1 MCIVFY
7 TLSQPG
13 YKLILASNRDEYLSR
28 PALPAHWHNFPSLPI
43 STNGR
48 SKDVPPDIDP
58 DSNDTYNHLNGLAD
72 STRHEEEDEDEAWV
86 LSGLDLGN
94 TVGGTWLGMTK
105 DLRIGVI
112 TNVRQPGLNPSP
124 PSRGTLLKDFLSP
137 SPHSAEKV
145 HDYLKSHVDTVGEYE
160 GFNLLLFRLHP
171 PQTSNP
177 TQTLQFASNTPILSN
192 IPSSPAIP
200 SVASLQL
207 DVDISHSSEGEKEKE
222 RISLEDRWE
231 TPEIGYLSNR
241 PKPIYVDL
249 SLPSSP
255 IIENTDKKI
264 EIKTICHGLSNSPLK
279 EPWPKVIFGE
289 ERMAQSLTQWEENEE
304 DEDKLIERMFDI
316 LSDSKPINTLV
327 DAKSSTTIPALKLG
341 PNPLLPPK
349 QGEGRWYGTR
359 LSTVIL
365 VRDDATVVF
374 VERDVSMLSEDGR
387 EAIKGKGERRFEFV
401 AHSEATS

>member
-1 MCIVFY
+1 M
-7 TLSQPG
+7 G
-13 YKLILASNRDEYLSR
+13 RILASNRDEYLSR

-43 STNGR
+43 STNGK
-48 SKDVPPDIDP
+48 SKDIPFEIDP
-58 DSNDTYNHLNGLAD
+58 KSNDTDIHSDALAN
-72 STRHEEEDEDEAWV
+72 SIRHKEEDEEEAWV

-112 TNVRQPGLNPSP
+112 TNVRQPGLKPLPPSP

-171 PQTSNP
+171 PQTSYP
-177 TQTLQFASNTPILSN
+177 TQPLHLASNKPILSN

-200 SVASLQL
+200 S
-207 DVDISHSSEGEKEKE
+207 
-222 RISLEDRWE
+222 
-231 TPEIGYLSNR
+231 
-241 PKPIYVDL
+241 
-249 SLPSSP
+249 
-255 IIENTDKKI
+255 I

-279 EPWPKVIFGE
+279 EPWLKVIFGE

-359 LSTVIL
+359 LSTVII
-365 VRDDATVVF
+365 VRDDGRVVF
-374 VERDVSMLSEDGR
+374 VERDVSTLSEDGR

-401 AHSEATS
+401 AQSEADS